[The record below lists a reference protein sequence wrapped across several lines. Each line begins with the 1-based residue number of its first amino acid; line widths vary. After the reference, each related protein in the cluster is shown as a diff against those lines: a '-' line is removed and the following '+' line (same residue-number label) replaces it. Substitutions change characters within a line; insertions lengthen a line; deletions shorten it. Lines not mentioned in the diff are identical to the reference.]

1 MTTLINLSIGI
12 MFILTLL
19 MLGPTILCQQYLY
32 WTAVPV
38 ACKTDV
44 KGKERT
50 VTTEGQLTK
59 WAE

>member
-1 MTTLINLSIGI
+1 